1 MAAWTDDAEDM
12 KKSGCLLSVQLYR
25 DIGGNRLFTNVAVWK
40 STEHLRAAVAA
51 PEFASHL
58 AGYSAGTVAHP
69 HLYQKF
75 AVEGIC
81 EGE

>member
-1 MAAWTDDAEDM
+1 MDRRRGVHEEV
-12 KKSGCLLSVQLYR
+12 GGFLSVQLYR
-25 DIGGNRLFTNVAVWK
+25 GIGGSRLFTNVAVRK
-40 STEHLRAAVAA
+40 STEHLRAAFAN

-58 AGYSAGTVAHP
+58 AGYSAGTVAYP
-69 HLYQKF
+69 HLHQKF